1 MVIYFRVL
9 ITTVFKAVVTMLRH
23 YYVSD
28 DLDELEIVEKE
39 LEAEGFTEPQIHVLS
54 LDDYHVGQRHLHEVE
69 SLLKQDVIR
78 GGEIGA
84 GVGVI
89 VAVLALV
96 IPYMMSWTNGAAG
109 WVPFIFLSVLS
120 FGFCTWEGGF
130 IGFQKPNVHFVR
142 FQSLLI
148 KGKHILFIDVDPV
161 QEHNFGIIMR
171 SHPDVRPAGCGTG
184 SPHWVVSCQDTYNRM
199 MK

>member
-1 MVIYFRVL
+1 MYFCVL

-54 LDDYHVGQRHLHEVE
+54 LDDCHVEQHHLHEVE

-89 VAVLALV
+89 IAMFALV
-96 IPYMMSWTNGAAG
+96 IPYMMGWTNGTAG
-109 WVPFIFLSVLS
+109 WLPFIFLSILS
-120 FGFCTWEGGF
+120 FGFCIWEGGF

-142 FQSLLI
+142 FQALLI
-148 KGKHILFIDVDPV
+148 KGKHILFVDVDPV

-171 SHPDVRPAGCGTG
+171 SHPDVKPAGCGAG
-184 SPHWVVSCQDTYNRM
+184 SPHWLVSCQDTYNRM